1 MQKTQKFFLTNF
13 LKQDVLYINQ
23 KNKIFTVNPVYFLI
37 KLKQTL
43 RLKRFKLPVG
53 IYVSDKQC
61 RTILQNLLQTS
72 KIIFLSDENISLKN
86 TNVSVVF
93 YIQTNNFQNK
103 SVINTLKFQN
113 TFFINISNQLKKE
126 NLSESFYS
134 ILLDSF
140 NIKNIFFLVTFF
152 RFFSKN

>member
-1 MQKTQKFFLTNF
+1 MQKTQNFFLTNF

-23 KNKIFTVNPVYFLI
+23 KNKMFTVNPVYFLI

-43 RLKRFKLPVG
+43 RLKKFKLPIG

-61 RTILQNLLQTS
+61 RTILQNLLQNS
-72 KIIFLSDENISLKN
+72 KILFLSDENISLKS

-113 TFFINISNQLKKE
+113 IFFINIINQLKKE

>member
-1 MQKTQKFFLTNF
+1 MQKTQNFFLTNF

-23 KNKIFTVNPVYFLI
+23 KNKIFTVNTVYFLI

-53 IYVSDKQC
+53 IYVSDNQC
-61 RTILQNLLQTS
+61 RTVLQNLLQTS

>member
-1 MQKTQKFFLTNF
+1 MQKTQNFFLTNF

-23 KNKIFTVNPVYFLI
+23 KNNIFTVNPVYFLI

-43 RLKRFKLPVG
+43 RLKKFKLPVG

-61 RTILQNLLQTS
+61 RTILQNLLQNS
-72 KIIFLSDENISLKN
+72 KIIFLSDENISLKI

-93 YIQTNNFQNK
+93 YIQTNNFENK

-113 TFFINISNQLKKE
+113 IFFINISNQLKKE
-126 NLSESFYS
+126 NFSESFYS

>member
-1 MQKTQKFFLTNF
+1 MQKTQNFFLTNF

-23 KNKIFTVNPVYFLI
+23 KNKMFTVNPVYFLI

-43 RLKRFKLPVG
+43 RLKKFKLPIG

-61 RTILQNLLQTS
+61 RIILQNLLQNS
-72 KIIFLSDENISLKN
+72 KILFLSDENISLKS

-113 TFFINISNQLKKE
+113 IFFINIINQLKKE
-126 NLSESFYS
+126 ILSESFYS